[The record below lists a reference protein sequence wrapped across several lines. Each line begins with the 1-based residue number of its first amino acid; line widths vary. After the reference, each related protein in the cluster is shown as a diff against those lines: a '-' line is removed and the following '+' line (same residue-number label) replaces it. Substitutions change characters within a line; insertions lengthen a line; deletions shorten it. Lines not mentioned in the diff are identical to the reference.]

1 MTDFLTHSFYGNTVK
16 TWLIALSIIVMSVIL
31 AKVIYWLISTVARL
45 FIAKSRFKLDSII
58 VEMIERPAMFFVVVI
73 GIWFALNYLQ
83 LPEGLVSFISH
94 TYQVIIA
101 LLIGWTLSRLFDALY
116 QEYLLPL
123 ALRTENDL
131 DDQLMPIVKKGM
143 KMLIW
148 SMAIV
153 IGLNNAG
160 YDVGALVAGLG
171 IGGLALAMAAKD
183 TISNVFGGFTIFADQ
198 PFKLNERIKIDG
210 FDGTVVEI
218 GVRSTRLRT
227 LDGRIVTIPNATF
240 TDAPVENVSREPSR
254 KIKLDLGLT
263 YDTRP
268 EDVQK
273 ALNIL
278 AEINQ
283 ANPHTE
289 ETITTSFNG
298 FGDFAMNVMFI
309 YYIKKGEDIA
319 QTQTEMNL
327 AILQHFNQ
335 AGLEFAFPTQTI
347 YTVPAAT

>member
-1 MTDFLTHSFYGNTVK
+1 MTEFLTQTYYGNTIK
-16 TWLIALSIIVMSVIL
+16 AWLIALSIVVLSMIL
-31 AKVIYWLISTVARL
+31 AKVIYWLFSKFARL
-45 FIAKSRFKLDSII
+45 FTAKTKNKLDSII
-58 VEMIERPAMFFVVVI
+58 VDMVEEPAMFFVMVM
-73 GIWFALNYLQ
+73 GFWFAVNYLK
-83 LPEGLVSFISH
+83 LPEGLMSFISH

-101 LLIGWTLSRLFDALY
+101 LLVGWTLSRLFDAIY
-116 QEYLLPL
+116 NEYLLPL
-123 ALRTENDL
+123 AEKTENDL
-131 DDQLMPIVKKGM
+131 DDQLMPIVRKGV
-143 KMLIW
+143 KMVIW

-160 YDVGALVAGLG
+160 YDVGALIAGLG

-218 GVRSTRLRT
+218 GVRSTRLKT
-227 LDGRIVTIPNATF
+227 LEGRIVTIPNATF
-240 TDAPVENVSREPSR
+240 TDAPVENVTREPSR

-263 YDTRP
+263 YDTSP
-268 EDVQK
+268 EDMQK

-283 ANPHTE
+283 KNSHTE
-289 ETITTSFNG
+289 EKIITSFNG
-298 FGDFAMNVMFI
+298 FGDFAMNIMFI
-309 YYIKKGEDIA
+309 YYIKKGQDIA

-327 AILQHFNQ
+327 AILQQFNQ

-347 YTVPAAT
+347 YTRST